1 MAAKDADPIIVAAVM
16 GFAFVFLHPFADGN
30 GRVGRT
36 LMNYYFMTHDH
47 PPLIIFE
54 DNKDTYYAA
63 LAVFDKIGKLD
74 GFKLFLQEQ
83 TVRTWKRE
91 NMRRKNLNAYL

>member
-1 MAAKDADPIIVAAVM
+1 
-16 GFAFVFLHPFADGN
+16 
-30 GRVGRT
+30 
-36 LMNYYFMTHDH
+36 MNYYFMTHDH
-47 PPLIIFE
+47 PPLIIYE

-63 LAVFDKIGKLD
+63 LAVFDKTGKLD

-91 NMRRKNLNAYL
+91 NIRRKNLNAYLECR

>member
-1 MAAKDADPIIVAAVM
+1 
-16 GFAFVFLHPFADGN
+16 
-30 GRVGRT
+30 
-36 LMNYYFMTHDH
+36 MNYYFMTHDH

-54 DNKDTYYAA
+54 DSKDTYYAA
-63 LAVFDKIGKLD
+63 LAVFDKTGKLD
-74 GFKLFLQEQ
+74 GFKLFLREQ